1 MPFRGP
7 KRRLALAAS
16 AALLASWG
24 ATPSCGDVIER
35 IPAVVDG
42 RPLLL
47 TQVQALERI
56 RGLGGTEALEAAID
70 EELMYQEA
78 TRTPQANPSADEEKA
93 ALHSLVS
100 RAGSR
105 ATGVPAPDLARLA
118 RREATI
124 LKYVDLRFRPQVRID
139 DEAVRRA
146 YEAETTG
153 TASAP
158 PFDEVEPTIRG
169 RLADREIDERI
180 EGWVRELRA
189 GADIRYNEPP

>member
-1 MPFRGP
+1 MPSRGP

-24 ATPSCGDVIER
+24 ATPSRGDVIER

-56 RGLGGTEALEAAID
+56 RGLGGKEALEAAID

-93 ALHSLVS
+93 ALDSLVS

-105 ATGVPAPDLARLA
+105 ATGVPGPDLARLA

-158 PFDEVEPTIRG
+158 SFDEAEPTIRG